1 MSVLKNTLME
11 LLVMKFA
18 NDLWNIIQ
26 WNNAKIKNVYLASS
40 NLVKMHGY
48 R

>member
-18 NDLWNIIQ
+18 NDLWNSIH